1 MGKIFWVVIIFLV
14 IGSVMIVNSLD
25 TDFDDSEDRTGFV
38 KEFFRWMGTIGKS
51 TTNTA
56 GYAIKQDW
64 LPDVNESNSS

>member
-1 MGKIFWVVIIFLV
+1 
-14 IGSVMIVNSLD
+14 MIVNSLD